1 MIPMPLPTERT
12 TALALAAALRGQL
25 SAGRWAPGAAL
36 RQADLAAEFGVSRIP
51 VREALNQLQ
60 AEGLVVIEPNRGA
73 FVPRH
78 SPDDVDEIFD
88 LRLAL
93 ESDALRRAVPNHTPA
108 TIRRLEA
115 IQRELDHAT
124 LPADWL
130 RHDRDFHEA
139 LYAPCGRRRTLDLIA
154 GLRRAVERVYAAR
167 LSPDSRRGSW
177 NDEHQGLIE
186 ALRNGDAERA
196 VRLLQTH
203 LEQTRRLALSS
214 LAGNSLENT
223 AP

>member
-1 MIPMPLPTERT
+1 MLPQERPHERT

-25 SAGRWAPGAAL
+25 SEGRWAPGAAL
-36 RQADLAAEFGVSRIP
+36 RQAELAAEFGVSRIP

-78 SPDDVDEIFD
+78 SPGEVDEIFD
-88 LRLAL
+88 LRISL
-93 ESDALRRAVPNHTPA
+93 EGDALRRAVPQHTPA

-130 RHDRDFHEA
+130 RHDRDFHET

-154 GLRRAVERVYAAR
+154 GLRRAVERVYVAR
-167 LSPDSRRGSW
+167 LSPESRREGW
-177 NDEHQGLIE
+177 HDEHHWLIE
-186 ALRNGDAERA
+186 AVRNGEAERA
-196 VRLLQTH
+196 VALLCAH
-203 LEQTRRLALSS
+203 LEATRRLALSS
-214 LAGNSLENT
+214 LENV